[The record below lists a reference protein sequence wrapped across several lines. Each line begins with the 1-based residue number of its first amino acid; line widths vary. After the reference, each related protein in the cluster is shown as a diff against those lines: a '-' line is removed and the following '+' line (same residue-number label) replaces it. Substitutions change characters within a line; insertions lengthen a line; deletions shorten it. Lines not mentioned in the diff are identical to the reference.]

1 MIKYSLMC
9 DKRHFFEIQFNTN
22 KMYKEAM
29 LKKNVKCSI
38 CSSKNVYLSRRHV
51 DDILEIKNIIDE
63 FKHSILKNY
72 SFADKKIIS
81 DLLKIGKQSKLKNK
95 QKNIF
100 GFITDYKDMDKII
113 ESNIDCIVL
122 PIELNINNK
131 KNQSK
136 H

>member
-1 MIKYSLMC
+1 MTSTYDETILINLNSINA
-9 DKRHFFEIQFNTN
+9 IQNN
-22 KMYKEAM
+22 G
-29 LKKNVKCSI
+29 S
-38 CSSKNVYLSRRHV
+38 YLSDVYFNFKNIIRDV

-72 SFADKKIIS
+72 SFSDKKIIS